1 MPGRRWDMRRCRIT
15 LATLYLRSLP
25 SHHHTPPHPPP
36 AHTFLYSDETVVAVC
51 LCTALVDAADT
62 DQWEVVFELATVQE
76 DSAGV
81 VRFAR
86 KPGMEYV
93 RTVWYHQ
100 GRGTEV
106 VVHEVWRR
114 CCD

>member
-1 MPGRRWDMRRCRIT
+1 M
-15 LATLYLRSLP
+15 
-25 SHHHTPPHPPP
+25 
-36 AHTFLYSDETVVAVC
+36 C
-51 LCTALVDAADT
+51 LCTALVDAVDT

-76 DSAGV
+76 GSAGV

-93 RTVWYHQ
+93 RTVWYRQ